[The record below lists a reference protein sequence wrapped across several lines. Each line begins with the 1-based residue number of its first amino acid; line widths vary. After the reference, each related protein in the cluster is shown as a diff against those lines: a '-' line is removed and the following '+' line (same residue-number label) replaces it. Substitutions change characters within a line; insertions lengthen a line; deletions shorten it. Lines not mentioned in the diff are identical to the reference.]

1 MICFEIKKIFSK
13 TISRISLIVLLFSLV
28 ISCYFAIT
36 NITYIDNRGVSHT
49 GIAAA
54 RNLRKEKQRWE
65 GVLDKAAL
73 QAVIDEYRKVNE
85 EYPIRQ
91 GDYTANLL
99 HDSKVQGFSE
109 IKDMINMGFCE
120 FRDFNYYRI
129 DSVSKDEVGKLYE
142 NREKSLEKWL
152 QPVTGICQGN
162 QHGRKRFRSDLFF
175 RNIRIQILMFF
186 CIAHINHIIFIKIR
200 RFDPHIR

>member
-1 MICFEIKKIFSK
+1 M
-13 TISRISLIVLLFSLV
+13 LLFSLV

-73 QAVIDEYRKVNE
+73 QAVIHEYRKVNE

-91 GDYTANLL
+91 GTIQPICY
-99 HDSKVQGFSE
+99 
-109 IKDMINMGFCE
+109 MIPKCKAFQ
-120 FRDFNYYRI
+120 
-129 DSVSKDEVGKLYE
+129 KL
-142 NREKSLEKWL
+142 
-152 QPVTGICQGN
+152 
-162 QHGRKRFRSDLFF
+162 
-175 RNIRIQILMFF
+175 
-186 CIAHINHIIFIKIR
+186 KI
-200 RFDPHIR
+200 

>member
-109 IKDMINMGFCE
+109 IKDMINMGFVSFE
-120 FRDFNYYRI
+120 ISTTIVLILYRKMRL
-129 DSVSKDEVGKLYE
+129 VSYMKIEQ
-142 NREKSLEKWL
+142 KSLGKN
-152 QPVTGICQGN
+152 G
-162 QHGRKRFRSDLFF
+162 
-175 RNIRIQILMFF
+175 
-186 CIAHINHIIFIKIR
+186 
-200 RFDPHIR
+200 

>member
-1 MICFEIKKIFSK
+1 MCI
-13 TISRISLIVLLFSLV
+13 RD
-28 ISCYFAIT
+28 SCYFAIT

-129 DSVSKDEVGKLYE
+129 DSVSKDEVGKLYDCLLYTSQKKICLCPNKRKMWDIVE
-142 NREKSLEKWL
+142 RKSS
-152 QPVTGICQGN
+152 ICPT
-162 QHGRKRFRSDLFF
+162 SYLS
-175 RNIRIQILMFF
+175 LPE
-186 CIAHINHIIFIKIR
+186 IK
-200 RFDPHIR
+200 FE